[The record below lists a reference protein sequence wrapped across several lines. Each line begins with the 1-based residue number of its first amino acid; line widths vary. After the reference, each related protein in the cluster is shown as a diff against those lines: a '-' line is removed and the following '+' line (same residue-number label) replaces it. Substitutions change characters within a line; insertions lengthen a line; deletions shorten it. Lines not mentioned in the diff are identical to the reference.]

1 MTRKAISFASTGL
14 ATILVVGAVLG
25 RLNRGP
31 VARFTAA
38 ETVSRATDVGTAPMF
53 AVSPAGAEAVAWIS
67 APGGGTDGRLYVS
80 VDGAAPVEIRDQLGP
95 IEGHGESPPKLVYG
109 PDSALH
115 ALYVVAKVV
124 PGHRF
129 PLAALRYTRSSDDG
143 HTWSEPV
150 NVADDRTFGQHN
162 FHSLHVAGDGSLY
175 VAWLD
180 GREGKSAAYL
190 TRSADGGRTWEAN
203 RRVGSGEACPC
214 CRTAI
219 ATASDGTVYVAWRIV
234 LAGDVRDVVVAKSG
248 DRGRT
253 WSGPARV
260 HADDWVF
267 HGCPHAGPAIQV
279 DGDDHLHVA
288 WWTGKEG
295 AAGVYYAR
303 SDDGGTTFTAA
314 EPLETAATSR
324 PAHVQLALGP
334 RGAIAVVWDDGTKAI
349 PQIVLRVSQDG
360 GRSFGPAAPVSVAG
374 RVAGF
379 PVVALRDTTLT
390 VAWSEES
397 AEAAAR
403 EAKGMPDMTDPKA
416 VMGLHPVGE
425 AQVLVRRGSIRRG
438 M

>member
-1 MTRKAISFASTGL
+1 MSRKAISFASTGV
-14 ATILVVGAVLG
+14 AAILVVAVALG
-25 RLNRGP
+25 RMNRGP

-53 AVSPAGAEAVAWIS
+53 AVSPAGAEAVAWVS

-80 VDGAAPVEIRDQLGP
+80 VGGAAPVEIRDHLGP

-109 PDSALH
+109 PDGALH

-143 HTWSEPV
+143 RTWSEPV

-190 TRSADGGRTWEAN
+190 TRSTDGGRTWEAN

-234 LAGDVRDVVVAKSG
+234 LAGDVRDIVVAKSG

-267 HGCPHAGPAIQV
+267 HGCPHAGPAIQM
-279 DGDDHLHVA
+279 DGDEHLHVA

-314 EPLETAATSR
+314 EPLGTAATSR
-324 PAHVQLALGP
+324 PAHVQLALGS
-334 RGAIAVVWDDGTKAI
+334 RGEIAVVWDDGTKAV
-349 PQIVLRVSQDG
+349 PQVVVRVSQSG
-360 GRSFGPAAPVSVAG
+360 GRSFGPAVPVSVAG

-397 AEAAAR
+397 VEAAAR
-403 EAKGMPDMTDPKA
+403 EAQSRPDMKDPKA
-416 VMGLHPVGE
+416 TKGLKPVGE

-438 M
+438 A

>member
-1 MTRKAISFASTGL
+1 MSRKTISFASTGL
-14 ATILVVGAVLG
+14 AAILVVAVVLG
-25 RLNRGP
+25 RVNRGP
-31 VARFTAA
+31 AARFTAA
-38 ETVSRATDVGTAPMF
+38 ETVTRATDVGTAPMF
-53 AVSPAGAEAVAWIS
+53 AVSPAGAEAVAWVS

-80 VDGAAPVEIRDQLGP
+80 SGGRAPVELRDELGP

-109 PDSALH
+109 PDGALH

-124 PGHRF
+124 PGRRF
-129 PLAALRYTRSSDDG
+129 PLAALRYTRSTDDG
-143 HTWSEPV
+143 RTWTTPV
-150 NVADDRTFGQHN
+150 NVADDRTFGRHN
-162 FHSLHVAGDGSLY
+162 FHSLHAAADGSLY

-214 CRTAI
+214 CRTAV

-234 LAGDVRDVVVAKSG
+234 LVGDVRDIVVAKSG
-248 DRGRT
+248 DHGRT
-253 WSGPARV
+253 WTEPTRV
-260 HADDWVF
+260 QADDWVF

-279 DGDDHLHVA
+279 DRDGHLHVA

-295 AAGVYYAR
+295 AAGVYYTR
-303 SDDGGTTFTAA
+303 SDDGGVTFTQAA
-314 EPLETAATSR
+314 PLGTAAASR

-334 RGAIAVVWDDGTKAI
+334 RREIAVVWDDGTKAI
-349 PQIVLRVSQDG
+349 PQVVLRVSQDG
-360 GRSFGPAAPVSVAG
+360 GRSFGPVVPVSVAG

-397 AEAAAR
+397 VAAAAL
-403 EAKGMPDMTDPKA
+403 EAKAMPNMKDPKA
-416 VMGLHPVGE
+416 AMGLRPVGE

-438 M
+438 A